1 MQNITAKCNGTNEPG
16 TEAANFQRPA
26 AYWADLLDRA
36 AKRLAIEIEPG
47 RYAPAH
53 VRDMAKGARIYP
65 RLIAGAV
72 RALYLKD
79 ISRQEARN
87 A

>member
-1 MQNITAKCNGTNEPG
+1 MQNITAKCNGTNEPDA
-16 TEAANFQRPA
+16 EAVNLQRPA
-26 AYWADLLDRA
+26 AYWADLLDHA
-36 AKRLAIEIEPG
+36 AKKVGIEIEPG

-65 RLIAGAV
+65 RSIASAV

>member
-1 MQNITAKCNGTNEPG
+1 MQNLSAKCNGTNEPG
-16 TEAANFQRPA
+16 TEAVNLQRPA
-26 AYWADLLDRA
+26 AYWQDLLDHA
-36 AKRLAIEIEPG
+36 AKKVGVEIEPG